1 MMVGQNPAKLLAQVS
16 NPLIFFAVGLLLI
29 EGIIGLVVIPNSQL
43 SADHQFYVVVLMII
57 VFLIVILVVA
67 GITVWRPR
75 NLYKDMMPLKEFI
88 DSDGFQDAVVDI
100 ITTRVKPEC
109 LSQQEESP

>member
-1 MMVGQNPAKLLAQVS
+1 MTVGQNPAKLLAQVR
-16 NPLIFFAVGLLLI
+16 NPLIFFTVGLLVI
-29 EGIIGLVVIPNSQL
+29 EVIIGSVVINSQL

-75 NLYKDMMPLKEFI
+75 NLYEDVTPLKEFI
-88 DSDGFQDAVVDI
+88 NSDGFQDALADI

>member
-1 MMVGQNPAKLLAQVS
+1 MTVGQNPAKLLAQVR
-16 NPLIFFAVGLLLI
+16 NPLIFFTVGLLVI
-29 EGIIGLVVIPNSQL
+29 EGALVWVVVDAPF
-43 SADHQFYVVVLMII
+43 AEDYRFYTVVLMVG

-75 NLYKDMMPLKEFI
+75 NLYEDVTPLKEFI
-88 DSDGFQDAVVDI
+88 NSDGFQDALADI